1 MQLPSKIET
10 ENLKFRTDFRDIIMD
25 NWSVTQYMI
34 ILRGRFNQIAQKG
47 LNQKLKFVQSM
58 QNNLFTQPPRG
69 DQAGS
74 AHTAKG
80 AGPACLYMAFK
91 RCISFATNLAA
102 NFGCYQFRIMP
113 EIVSKLLHIAIWS
126 GCAVWLESKQTPFS
140 WTGHSVTECPAQ
152 LCPVEQLSEVLA
164 VTSRT
169 GQAQPA
175 CMQHT

>member
-1 MQLPSKIET
+1 MSRPSKIET

-102 NFGCYQFRIMP
+102 NFGCYQFRI
-113 EIVSKLLHIAIWS
+113 VSKLLHIAI
-126 GCAVWLESKQTPFS
+126 
-140 WTGHSVTECPAQ
+140 
-152 LCPVEQLSEVLA
+152 
-164 VTSRT
+164 
-169 GQAQPA
+169 
-175 CMQHT
+175 